1 MPCSSKNRNSGTI
14 PVAVSSIHTSGIFA
28 TVPNVKGR
36 EGCRRGVSQKT
47 CLIALKLNSGFR
59 RKGRECG
66 SALSLQNTWINLA
79 VHLSLFSRKLIGST
93 QRQITMSK
101 IIITILGVLL
111 CTSTLQAQQT
121 EAIPDTLELGQIV
134 VTASKIPLSQRETT
148 KPVLVIDRQEI
159 EQNSGRD
166 ISQLLNQQSGI
177 RVNDSYGAPSNG
189 RILYMQGAVAQN
201 TLILVDGMPVSD
213 PSGVG
218 GLFDLRLLSTHN
230 LERIEVL
237 KGSQSTLYGTDAIA
251 GVVNLITNTGI
262 DETFRG
268 TGQLSYGRYNS
279 FNGNLGVDGA
289 VGDNVRYTFTY
300 NRESSDGFSAARDP
314 ENSGTFGDD
323 GYRLDSFYGKT
334 DFKISNGLTVSPFLQ
349 YSRNEGEYDEGAFQ
363 DADNVYSLQMLNP
376 GVQAEY
382 NAERLRVNATYNFTR
397 TERLFETQ
405 FGENEFEGTFQ
416 NIDIF
421 SHYQATNNLKVLA
434 GINAQDFKL
443 PATNEL
449 PESDAQII
457 SPYATL
463 YLQDLYGFSAEIG
476 YRLNNHSEYG
486 SNSTFSVS
494 PSYQLSSNV
503 KLYGSVS
510 TGFKAPTLDE
520 LFGPFG
526 PNPDLDPQTSVY
538 YNAGFE
544 AYLMDQ
550 TLKLSAQYF
559 NREVNDLIIFATQGY
574 VNRDRQNDNG
584 IEISAD
590 WIINNRLKT
599 GFWYNYIDGNIT
611 TFGEDGSEDRQDNLI
626 RRPTHSVGFN
636 AGLSITENLFVRV
649 DGEYNGERDD
659 LFFNPANNFAR
670 EDVTLDAYTLLN
682 LYVEQRFANGQ
693 FKLFGDVKNVLNT
706 DFEEVYGFNTTGT
719 AVKAGIRFAI

>member
-1 MPCSSKNRNSGTI
+1 MS
-14 PVAVSSIHTSGIFA
+14 
-28 TVPNVKGR
+28 
-36 EGCRRGVSQKT
+36 
-47 CLIALKLNSGFR
+47 
-59 RKGRECG
+59 
-66 SALSLQNTWINLA
+66 
-79 VHLSLFSRKLIGST
+79 KLIP
-93 QRQITMSK
+93 
-101 IIITILGVLL
+101 TILGVLL
-111 CTSTLQAQQT
+111 CASTLQAQQT
-121 EAIPDTLELGQIV
+121 EAIPDTLELDQIV
-134 VTASKIPLSQRETT
+134 VTASKIPLTQRETT

-189 RILYMQGAVAQN
+189 RILYMQGAAAQN

-218 GLFDLRLLSTHN
+218 GLFDLRLFSTHN

-251 GVVNLITNTGI
+251 GVVNLITKTGS
-262 DETFRG
+262 DEPFRG
-268 TGQLSYGRYNS
+268 TGQLSYGRYNT

-314 ENSGTFGDD
+314 ENGGTFGDD
-323 GYRLDSFYGKT
+323 GYTLDSFYGKT
-334 DFKISNGLTVSPFLQ
+334 EFKISNGLTVSPFLQ

-363 DADNVYSLQMLNP
+363 DADNNYSLQLLNP
-376 GVQAEY
+376 GVQAKY
-382 NAERLRVNATYNFTR
+382 NAERLSVQAMYNMSR
-397 TERLFETQ
+397 TERLFETE

-416 NIDIF
+416 NFDLF
-421 SHYQATNNLKVLA
+421 GNYQIGNHLQVL
-434 GINAQDFKL
+434 GGVNFQDFGL
-443 PATNEL
+443 PAADEL
-449 PESDAQII
+449 PERDAQIV

-463 YLQDLYGFSAEIG
+463 YIKDFYGFSTEIG

-486 SNSTFSVS
+486 NNSTFSLA
-494 PSYQLSSNV
+494 PSYQLSENV

-526 PNPDLDPQTSVY
+526 PNPDLDPQKSLY

-559 NREVNDLIIFATQGY
+559 NREIDDLIVFATQGY
-574 VNRDRQNDNG
+574 VNRDQQNDNG
-584 IEISAD
+584 IELSAD
-590 WIINNRLKT
+590 WIMSNRVKAGL
-599 GFWYNYIDGNIT
+599 WYNYLDGEIT
-611 TFGEDGSEDRQDNLI
+611 TFGEDGSVERQDNLI
-626 RRPTHSVGFN
+626 RRPTHSFGFN
-636 AGLSITENLFVRV
+636 ARASITDNLLVRV
-649 DGEYNGERDD
+649 DGEYNGERED
-659 LFFNPANNFAR
+659 LFFNPANNFA
-670 EDVTLDAYTLLN
+670 EENVTLAAYTLVN

-693 FKLFGDVKNVLNT
+693 FVLFGDVKNLLNT

-719 AVKAGIRFAI
+719 ALKAGIRFSI